1 MSAARRSIA
10 VRWRHSGAIAASL
23 LCLAAF
29 PVLADAAVGGKAIV
43 HFPAAA
49 TVGQT
54 GVAASIE
61 LVNSNTVLEA
71 DPEFANTVCNAA
83 EAIEP
88 CTAPER
94 GIVLT
99 PSCGA
104 LSGALCVSAD
114 PGVFKL
120 SATGVGA
127 AASSC
132 PGMVFDVAVIDPA
145 FGTVRFTPRP
155 SGAHVV
161 LPVPGP
167 SCRIGF
173 TLNVLRSPLNDAN
186 PGVAGLQTAQ
196 TTQHRQY
203 LGLAGPVAPTVLVR
217 GSSLGTTV
225 SVPPPP
231 PPPVLPD
238 LANFSASPKSLRV
251 SKTGRFTYRLLATP
265 GRKGKAKLASTK
277 SVKVGSKRRKL
288 KVAAKSFKAP
298 TNAKVKLKF
307 KLSLTSLKA
316 LKRVKRLNFTVSVT
330 VGGAKFT
337 AKLKLLRP
345 KRPSAAAAR

>member
-1 MSAARRSIA
+1 
-10 VRWRHSGAIAASL
+10 
-23 LCLAAF
+23 
-29 PVLADAAVGGKAIV
+29 VGGEAIV

-54 GVAASIE
+54 GVPASIE
-61 LVNSNTVLEA
+61 LVNRNTGLEGTGVVT
-71 DPEFANTVCNAA
+71 ENTVCNAA
-83 EAIEP
+83 EALEP
-88 CTAPER
+88 CLAPEP

-104 LSGALCVSAD
+104 LAGLTCVSAD
-114 PGVFKL
+114 PSVFKL

-127 AASSC
+127 AGSAC
-132 PGMVFDVAVIDPA
+132 PGTVFDIAVIDPA

-155 SGAHVV
+155 VDAHVV
-161 LPVPGP
+161 LPAPES
-167 SCRIGF
+167 SCQIGF
-173 TLNVLRSPLNDAN
+173 TVNVLRSPLTDAN
-186 PGVAGLQTAQ
+186 PGVAGTQTAQ

-203 LGLAGPVAPTVLVR
+203 LGLAGPAAPTALVR
-217 GSSLGTTV
+217 GRSLGTTV

-238 LANFSASPKSLRV
+238 LANFTASPKSLRV
-251 SKTGRFTYRLLATP
+251 SKTGRFTYRFLATP

-298 TNAKVKLKF
+298 ANARVKLKF
-307 KLSLTSLKA
+307 KLSRTSLKA

-345 KRPSAAAAR
+345 KRTSAAAAR